1 MLSPWDVMHLEAVG
15 QGLFFQVAKTTVWD
29 VMERSVGEQPEK
41 WFVVDCYSEIIATK
55 NEMFCFVQTVG
66 DRKGFSFDRQHD
78 FPSCGAAKGLNAIAR
93 TVFLKEPAAD
103 SEFGPICG
111 EARRFRFVK
120 DADTILYLI
129 DDRLF

>member
-41 WFVVDCYSEIIATK
+41 WFVVDCYSEIVATK

-66 DRKGFSFDRQHD
+66 DRKGFSFDRRIVRFCWRYKAATNQHD
-78 FPSCGAAKGLNAIAR
+78 FPSCGAAKRA
-93 TVFLKEPAAD
+93 
-103 SEFGPICG
+103 
-111 EARRFRFVK
+111 
-120 DADTILYLI
+120 
-129 DDRLF
+129 